1 MYMKKWVSYI
11 LSAVMMFCLLT
22 GCGGGGETAE
32 PEKEGVAK
40 GYWVVEKM
48 VMEGNEFDKETM
60 EGIFGE
66 AESIMALAFDGEG
79 SIDGIYFGE
88 PLKGTYT
95 GAEDALEMDLMGEK
109 ATGVCKDGVLEI
121 KIGEDAAFTLKNQE
135 EMPASIAS
143 NPWAT
148 YKPDFD
154 ADETMAMSSFMNYGR
169 YIVQDDVLYGLTH
182 SKSGSG
188 NLAAMPFHMK
198 GDFPQFDDT
207 KILDEKGSAVYL
219 CMDGDYLYYLR
230 DWEAVC
236 RVKTDGSDAKVLYE
250 GMCDYL
256 QIHDGRLYF
265 TDEDYHFVSTDMDG
279 KDLKTVVDKE
289 IYYPYFICAD
299 WMVFQDNDDD
309 ESLHLYH
316 ATSGEELN
324 ITYVPSYAPVL
335 DGKYLYYT
343 DYTDGL
349 AYLCRVDMSDPDTF
363 RWEGS
368 ELPLRETGFVIDEE
382 YVYTANGIS
391 VPKADWQ
398 KLTDTKDVTAEVEV
412 YASKDYKVYHEFDDE
427 GLIGGK
433 YLMSKAEGGGTSFK

>member
-1 MYMKKWVSYI
+1 MKRI
-11 LSAVMMFCLLT
+11 LSVFMTILMAMSLLA
-22 GCGGGGETAE
+22 GCGGSEPAE
-32 PEKEGVAK
+32 QKSVLAT

-66 AESIMALAFDGEG
+66 CESIMALAFDGEG
-79 SIDGIYFGE
+79 GVDGIYFGE

-95 GAEDALEMDLMGEK
+95 GAEDALELDLMGEK
-109 ATGVCKDGVLEI
+109 VTGVCKDGVLEL
-121 KIGEDAAFTLKNQE
+121 KFGEEAAFTLKNQA
-135 EMPASIAS
+135 EMPDSMAS
-143 NPWAT
+143 NVWVT

-169 YIVQDDVLYGLTH
+169 YLVKDEVLYGLTH
-182 SKSGSG
+182 SESLDG

-198 GDFPQFDDT
+198 GDFPEFDEA
-207 KILDEKGSAVYL
+207 KILDKEGTALYL

-265 TDEDYHFVSTDMDG
+265 TDEDYHFVSTDMEG
-279 KDLKTVVDKE
+279 KDLKMVVDKE

-299 WMVFQDNDDD
+299 WMVFQDDADE
-309 ESLHLYH
+309 ESLHLYNTT
-316 ATSGEELN
+316 AGEELN
-324 ITYVPSYAPVL
+324 ITYTPSYAPVL

-343 DYTDGL
+343 DFNDGV

-363 RWEGS
+363 LWEGS
-368 ELPLRETGFVIDEE
+368 ELPLRETSFVIDEE
-382 YVYTANGIS
+382 CVYTANNI
-391 VPKADWQ
+391 VVDKADWQ
-398 KLTDTKDVTAEVEV
+398 KLTDTKDATEEMEM
-412 YASKDYKVYHEFDDE
+412 YASKDYTVHHEFDAE
-427 GLIGGK
+427 GMISSK
-433 YLMSKAEGGGTSFK
+433 VLMSKAEGGGTSFR

>member
-1 MYMKKWVSYI
+1 MKRI
-11 LSAVMMFCLLT
+11 LSVFMTILMAMSLLA
-22 GCGGGGETAE
+22 GCGGSEPAE
-32 PEKEGVAK
+32 QKSVLAT

-66 AESIMALAFDGEG
+66 CESIMALAFDEEG
-79 SIDGIYFGE
+79 GVDGIYFGE

-95 GAEDALEMDLMGEK
+95 GAEDALELDLMGEK
-109 ATGVCKDGVLEI
+109 VTGVCKDGVLEL
-121 KIGEDAAFTLKNQE
+121 KFGEEASFTLKNQA
-135 EMPASIAS
+135 EMPDSMAS
-143 NPWAT
+143 NVWVT

-169 YIVQDDVLYGLTH
+169 YLVKDEVLYGLTH
-182 SKSGSG
+182 SESLDG

-198 GDFPQFDDT
+198 GDFPEFDEA
-207 KILDEKGSAVYL
+207 KILDKEGTALYL

-265 TDEDYHFVSTDMDG
+265 TDEDYHFVSTDMEG
-279 KDLKTVVDKE
+279 KDLKMVVDKE
-289 IYYPYFICAD
+289 IYYPYFICSD
-299 WMVFQDNDDD
+299 WMVFQDDADE
-309 ESLHLYH
+309 ESLHLYNTT
-316 ATSGEELN
+316 AGEELN
-324 ITYVPSYAPVL
+324 ITYTPSYAPVL

-343 DYTDGL
+343 DFNDGV

-363 RWEGS
+363 LWEGS
-368 ELPLRETGFVIDEE
+368 ELPLRETSFVIDEE
-382 YVYTANGIS
+382 CVYTANNI
-391 VPKADWQ
+391 VVDKADWQ
-398 KLTDTKDVTAEVEV
+398 KLTDTKDATEEMEM
-412 YASKDYKVYHEFDDE
+412 YASKDYTVHHEFDAE
-427 GLIGGK
+427 GMISSK
-433 YLMSKAEGGGTSFK
+433 VLMSKAEGGGTSFR